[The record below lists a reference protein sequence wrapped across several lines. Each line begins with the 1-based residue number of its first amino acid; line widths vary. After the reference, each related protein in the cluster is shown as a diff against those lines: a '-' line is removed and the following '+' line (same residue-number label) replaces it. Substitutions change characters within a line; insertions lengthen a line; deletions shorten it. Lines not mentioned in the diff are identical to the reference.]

1 MEMMNYLA
9 YGSNLYPPRLAARIA
24 IVDTLGA
31 FELKGWKL
39 EFNKRGGDGS
49 GKCNLVANAD
59 ARAYGAVYTMTP
71 SDKQILDRIEGLGRG
86 YDEAWLELDGVGAC
100 FSYSAKADYLDA
112 RLQPHDWYKAFVLAG
127 ARYHG
132 FPRSYIDAIEAV
144 TARPDPD
151 AARCAENLSVLQAS
165 P

>member
-49 GKCNLVANAD
+49 GKCNLAAD
-59 ARAYGAVYTMTP
+59 VGARAFGVVYTITP
-71 SDKQILDRIEGLGRG
+71 FHKRILDRIEGLGKG

-100 FSYSAKADYLDA
+100 FFYTAKAGYIDS
-112 RLQPHDWYKAFVLAG
+112 RLQPHDWYKALVLAG
-127 ARYHG
+127 AHYHG

-144 TARPDPD
+144 AARRDPD
-151 AARCAENLSVLQAS
+151 AARRAENLSVL
-165 P
+165 